1 MKKIGIAGGIGSG
14 KSIVGR
20 ILEAMNFPVYYSDEQ
35 SKNIVDSDPEI
46 RKQLI
51 ALIGTEVYL
60 NDKLNRPFLAE
71 RIFKD
76 DTLIQKVNAII
87 HPKVRQQ
94 FSNWAEAQKS
104 TIVFNEAAILFETGA
119 YQLMD
124 ATILV
129 TAPLELKIERVI
141 KRDRLTREQV
151 LERMSKQWSDD
162 QKNPLADFVVVN
174 DDTQPLL
181 KQVENIIL
189 KLTMRS
195 SNEVN

>member
-1 MKKIGIAGGIGSG
+1 M
-14 KSIVGR
+14 GR

-46 RKQLI
+46 RKELI

-94 FSNWAEAQKS
+94 FSNWAEAQRS

-129 TAPLELKIERVI
+129 TAPLELKIDRVI

-151 LERMSKQWSDD
+151 LERMSKQWSDE
-162 QKNPLADFVVVN
+162 QKIPLADFVVAN

-181 KQVENIIL
+181 KQVENILL
-189 KLTMRS
+189 KLTT
-195 SNEVN
+195 

>member
-1 MKKIGIAGGIGSG
+1 MKKIGITGGIGSG
-14 KSIVGR
+14 KSVVGK
-20 ILEAMNFPVYYSDEQ
+20 ILEAMNFPVYYSDER
-35 SKNIVDSDPEI
+35 SKNIVDSDPDI
-46 RKQLI
+46 RKELL

-60 NDKLNRPFLAE
+60 NDKLDRPFLAE
-71 RIFKD
+71 KIFRD
-76 DTLIQKVNAII
+76 DTLLQKVNAII

-94 FSNWAEAQKS
+94 FADWAEAQNS

-119 YQLMD
+119 YKSMD

-129 TAPLELKIERVI
+129 TAPLEIKIDRVV

-151 LERMSKQWSDD
+151 LERMSKQWSDE
-162 QKNPLADFVVVN
+162 QKSPLADFIVAN

-189 KLTMRS
+189 KLTTDTA
-195 SNEVN
+195 